1 MTDMADSS
9 STPPTPPLPTLPTLP
24 TLPPPDPAVP
34 TSVLIAVEES
44 PKPKRGKWIALA
56 AVVVL
61 LVGGFVGYLL
71 MSGDDEGERYALQ
84 PALQSSQ
91 EVDSVAMKMTMSLG
105 FLGEISFDMRLDNE
119 AQLAAMVM
127 SMEGEGEGEV
137 GTMEM
142 IIDTANNKVYID
154 NESLGVDAFD
164 VPTRW
169 IVTDADD
176 ALGLG
181 GLGASSDPADLA
193 TALEDA
199 TTQEDLGIEQREG
212 EDVRHY
218 RLTVSLE
225 TLAAVSSELEEQFS
239 GLGEEVPDDVVF
251 DVYVTADNLLRA
263 ITYEMDLMGQTM
275 EIEMEFSDYNSI
287 EPIVIP
293 DPSDVTEQEMPDF

>member
-9 STPPTPPLPTLPTLP
+9 STPPTPPTLP
-24 TLPPPDPAVP
+24 TLPPPDPAAP
-34 TSVLIAVEES
+34 ASVLIAVEEP

-56 AVVVL
+56 AVVLL

-91 EVDSVAMKMTMSLG
+91 EVDSVAMKMTMNLG
-105 FLGEISFDMRLDNE
+105 FLGEISADVRIDNE

-127 SMEGEGEGEV
+127 SMEVEDG

-142 IIDTANNKVYID
+142 IIDTANGKVYFD
-154 NESLGVDAFD
+154 NESLGADGFD

-287 EPIVIP
+287 EPIVLP
-293 DPSDVTEQEMPDF
+293 DPSDVTEQEMPEF

>member
-9 STPPTPPLPTLPTLP
+9 STPPVPPTLP
-24 TLPPPDPAVP
+24 TLPPPDLTAPA
-34 TSVLIAVEES
+34 SVLIAVEES

-61 LVGGFVGYLL
+61 LIGGFVGYLL
-71 MSGDDEGERYALQ
+71 MSGDDKGERYALQ

-91 EVDSVAMKMTMSLG
+91 EVDSLAMKMTMSFG
-105 FLGEISFDMRLDNE
+105 FIGEISFDMRLDNE

-127 SMEGEGEGEV
+127 SMAGEGEDG
-137 GTMEM
+137 GTIEM
-142 IIDTANNKVYID
+142 IIDTANSKVYID

-181 GLGASSDPADLA
+181 GLGTSSDPGELA

-199 TTQEDLGIEQREG
+199 TTQEDLGIEQRDG

-225 TLAAVSSELEEQFS
+225 ALAAVSSELEEQFS
-239 GLGEEVPDDVVF
+239 GLGEEVPDDVLF

-287 EPIVIP
+287 DPIVIP
-293 DPSDVTEQEMPDF
+293 DPSDVTEQDLPDF

>member
-105 FLGEISFDMRLDNE
+105 FLGEISADVRIDNE

-127 SMEGEGEGEV
+127 SMEVEDG

-142 IIDTANNKVYID
+142 IIDTANGKVYFD
-154 NESLGVDAFD
+154 NESLGADGFD

-181 GLGASSDPADLA
+181 GLGANSDPGELTA
-193 TALEDA
+193 ALEDA
-199 TTQEDLGIEQREG
+199 TTREDLGIEQRDG

-287 EPIVIP
+287 EPIVLP
-293 DPSDVTEQEMPDF
+293 DPSDVTEQEMPEF